1 MAAIGLSGCGAGAAS
16 FTPDGPCV
24 ADGQVAGAYPDLEAR
39 IPATFDGKA
48 PARLD
53 SGRNCTPQ
61 RLGTLARAG
70 ITEVRFA
77 GGLWETGERS
87 GVTLA
92 VFSAPGLTGQLLIDF
107 YEAGARAGR
116 HTENVKTS
124 VDTFDGD
131 YLWQLETLNG
141 ESFQSILVRAG
152 PDPGLVRAVLVASDV
167 RENADRTRH
176 QELLA
181 QARDAFLGS

>member
-1 MAAIGLSGCGAGAAS
+1 VATIGLSGCGASAAS

-39 IPATFDGKA
+39 IPSTFDGTA

-53 SGRNCTPQ
+53 SGRNCTPE

-70 ITEVRFA
+70 IAEVRFA

-92 VFSAPGLTGQLLIDF
+92 VFSAPGLTGQQLIDF
-107 YEAGARAGR
+107 YAAGARAGR
-116 HTENVKTS
+116 HTENVMVS
-124 VDTFDGD
+124 VNTFDGD
-131 YLWQLETLNG
+131 YLWELETLNG
-141 ESFQSILVRAG
+141 ESFQSILVAAG
-152 PDPGLVRAVLVASDV
+152 PEPGLVLAVLVGSDV
-167 RENADRTRH
+167 RENSDRTRH
-176 QELLA
+176 EELLA
-181 QARDAFLGS
+181 QARDAFLGR